1 MTGGM
6 VGLTVLAIVVLQRV
20 AELAL
25 SRRNARWALACGG
38 VESGQAHFRVMVAFH
53 ALFLAACFFEP
64 RWANRPFH
72 PALAAGC
79 IVALVLAQA
88 LRWWS
93 ISTLGPRWNTRVI
106 VVPGV
111 MPVTS
116 GPYRWLRH
124 PNYVAVIV
132 EMITLPLVQGS
143 WITAV
148 VATLGNALLL
158 RTRIAVEERALG
170 ETWMQAFRGTPR
182 WIPRGGRARA

>member
-1 MTGGM
+1 MIGP
-6 VGLTVLAIVVLQRV
+6 VVLAVVALERV

-38 VESGQAHFRVMVAFH
+38 VESGQVHFRVMVAFH

-72 PALAAGC
+72 PAQAAAC
-79 IVALVLAQA
+79 IVVLLLAQA

-93 ISTLGPRWNTRVI
+93 IDTLGPRWNARVI
-106 VVPGV
+106 VVPG
-111 MPVTS
+111 MLPVTS
-116 GPYRWLRH
+116 GPYRRLRH

-132 EMITLPLVQGS
+132 EMIALPLVQGA

-148 VATLGNALLL
+148 IATLGNALLL
-158 RTRIAVEERALG
+158 RTRISVEERALG
-170 ETWMQAFRGTPR
+170 DPWAQAFRGTPR